1 MAEKKKQ
8 VKKDKGQPR
17 KFKTKKEFEDAAI
30 RYLADCIEKQRFANI
45 SGFAVFC
52 HMNRD
57 TFYAQEGYYSDTYA
71 LVNDMLEDEALQ
83 HNTQTARMYLMNKF
97 NYSDRQ
103 KIEHNVTAK
112 LEDFIN

>member
-1 MAEKKKQ
+1 MSEAKRP
-8 VKKDKGQPR
+8 KGKPR
-17 KFKTKKEFEDAAI
+17 KFLIEKDFEDAAI
-30 RYLADCIEKQRFANI
+30 SYLDHCIDKTRFANI

-57 TFYAQEGYYSDTYA
+57 TFYAQQEYYPDTYA

-97 NYSDRQ
+97 DYSDRQ
-103 KIEHNVTAK
+103 KIDHNVSAR
-112 LEDFIN
+112 LEDFID